1 MKTDRI
7 FGQFS
12 SAFGHFQLALRG
24 PRHSAMPS
32 AIQEMLRVCP
42 GLRGELLIMVSDAL
56 GAEID
61 VAHLQE
67 IDPEKGGNEVT
78 LAQKSLKSHSFSLV
92 CARMPLDQWAFSL
105 SALL

>member
-1 MKTDRI
+1 
-7 FGQFS
+7 
-12 SAFGHFQLALRG
+12 
-24 PRHSAMPS
+24 
-32 AIQEMLRVCP
+32 
-42 GLRGELLIMVSDAL
+42 MVSDAL

-67 IDPEKGGNEVT
+67 IDHEKGGNEVA

-105 SALL
+105 SALLQGVGPWCNPRVPTLRIDLLDPSPRYGTFPRV

>member
-1 MKTDRI
+1 
-7 FGQFS
+7 
-12 SAFGHFQLALRG
+12 
-24 PRHSAMPS
+24 MPS
-32 AIQEMLRVCP
+32 AIHEMLRVCP

-67 IDPEKGGNEVT
+67 IDHEKGGNEVT